1 MNRSVQRDAILSE
14 LRSVTSHPTAE
25 DIYKSLRVRMPK
37 ISIGTVYR
45 NLEQL
50 SAAGI
55 IRKLELSDRLRRF
68 DGDLSPHFHRRC
80 CSCGAVSDIPAERL
94 DALFGE
100 LASAAARNGCS
111 GYHVEFTGVC
121 GDCRSSQTREEKK
134 ENE

>member
-1 MNRSVQRDAILSE
+1 MNHSVQRDAILSE
-14 LRSVTSHPTAE
+14 LRSLKTHPTAE
-25 DIYKSLRVRMPK
+25 DLYKRLRPRMPK

-68 DGDLSPHFHRRC
+68 DGDMSPHFHRRC
-80 CSCGAVSDIPAERL
+80 CSCGAVGDIPAERL

-100 LASAAARNGCS
+100 LAAAAAARHGCS

-121 GDCRSSQTREEKK
+121 GDCRSNLKKEEK
-134 ENE
+134 

>member
-1 MNRSVQRDAILSE
+1 MNHSVQRDAILSE
-14 LRSVTSHPTAE
+14 LRSLKTHPTAE
-25 DIYKSLRVRMPK
+25 DIYKRLRPRMPK

-55 IRKLELSDRLRRF
+55 IRKHELSDRLRRF
-68 DGDLSPHFHRRC
+68 DGDMSPHFHRRC
-80 CSCGAVSDIPAERL
+80 CSCGAVNDVPAERL

-100 LASAAARNGCS
+100 LAAAAARHGCS

-121 GDCRSSQTREEKK
+121 GDCRSNLKK
-134 ENE
+134 EEN

>member
-1 MNRSVQRDAILSE
+1 MNRSVQREAILCE
-14 LRSVTSHPTAE
+14 LRSLKTHPTAE
-25 DIYKSLRVRMPK
+25 DLYKRLRQRMPK

-68 DGDLSPHFHRRC
+68 DGDLSPHFHRSC
-80 CSCGAVSDIPAERL
+80 CSCGAVSDVPAERME
-94 DALFGE
+94 ALFGE
-100 LASAAARNGCS
+100 LAAAAARHGCS

-121 GDCRSSQTREEKK
+121 GECRSNLKK
-134 ENE
+134 EEN

>member
-1 MNRSVQRDAILSE
+1 MNRSVQRDAILND
-14 LRSVTSHPTAE
+14 LRSLKTHPTAE
-25 DIYKSLRVRMPK
+25 DLYKRLRPRMPK

-50 SAAGI
+50 SVAGI

-80 CSCGAVSDIPAERL
+80 CSCGAVSDVPAERL

-100 LASAAARNGCS
+100 LAAAAARHSCS

-121 GDCRSSQTREEKK
+121 GECRSNLKK
-134 ENE
+134 EEN

>member
-1 MNRSVQRDAILSE
+1 MNRSMQREAVLNE
-14 LRSVTSHPTAE
+14 LRSLRTHPTAE
-25 DIYKSLRVRMPK
+25 DIYNRLRPRMPK

-80 CSCGAVSDIPAERL
+80 CSCGAVSDIPSGRL

-100 LASAAARNGCS
+100 LAAAAARNGCS
-111 GYHVEFTGVC
+111 GYNVEFTGVC
-121 GDCRSSQTREEKK
+121 GDCRNNKKTQNEE
-134 ENE
+134 